1 MRQRAVRRANT
12 LGVSLLVAV
21 ILVATA
27 CGDDAPSTFTGPI
40 EATVTHY
47 DYTFDLES
55 RAAHAKVTATLTT
68 PGDCFTLPFRAE
80 APANAMLDGRA
91 AMVTVAD
98 DKLTACI
105 ADGTDAESIALEVD
119 LTIPLQTISTSQV
132 GYSKTVDGSS
142 NPFYYLVSW
151 VGGCDQFA
159 PCDDRPNV
167 FATYTFTVTHPDT
180 IQVACPG
187 VIATPSATQTTCTFD
202 HPGGPTYSTFGVAAY
217 PKAAWVPT
225 DKGMWGSVH
234 ATVYARPQ
242 TLVAEAID
250 SAHHNAFVAYME
262 QNFGAFPFGG
272 ELRVYAA
279 PTYWSGFEHPG
290 NIVLD
295 DSLGRATT
303 PYTHNARH
311 VLDHEIVHQW
321 AGDETTLE
329 DTYDFV
335 WKESMAE
342 YLAFTYE
349 AIEEPTASD
358 RTLAYWKSG
367 ALGAAFF
374 PVPGEKPALFD
385 YYGDAYGPGPMILF
399 RQVERMSSRD
409 SVIAGLKTLLGEPRA
424 ISVDDVVAALE
435 TSTGLDLDAY
445 AAAWIRGMGAPVW
458 PLVKTTYTPGSLHV
472 QVTSGGER
480 RCKFSVALKGANA
493 GESQLVEV
501 NTFTGGIDQ
510 MIAVTA
516 PAFTV
521 TSTELD
527 PLRECLVY
535 PDTTTRTARV
545 HPWVSPRGLAST
557 R

>member
-1 MRQRAVRRANT
+1 MRAR
-12 LGVSLLVAV
+12 LLCPFV
-21 ILVATA
+21 ILVAPCVVA
-27 CGDDAPSTFTGPI
+27 CGDDAPTTYTGPI
-40 EATVTHY
+40 EASVTHY
-47 DYTFDLES
+47 DYAFDVDS
-55 RAAHAKVTATLTT
+55 RAAHATITAEVTT
-68 PGDCFTLPFRAE
+68 PGDCFSLPFRAE
-80 APANAMLDGRA
+80 APTAVMLAGKQPSS
-91 AMVTVAD
+91 VT
-98 DKLTACI
+98 
-105 ADGTDAESIALEVD
+105 TDAGTLQVCVDGGVGEGAFDLELD
-119 LTIPLQTISTSQV
+119 LVIPLQTLSTSQV
-132 GYSKTVDGSS
+132 GYSKTVDGSG
-142 NPFYYLVSW
+142 NAFYYLVSW

-180 IQVACPG
+180 LQVGCPG
-187 VIATPSATQTTCTFD
+187 VIATPSPTQTTCTFD

-217 PKAAWVPT
+217 PKAAWVAT
-225 DKGMWGSVH
+225 DKGMWGSVR

-250 SAHHNAFVAYME
+250 SAHHDAFVRYME
-262 QNFGAFPFGG
+262 TTFGAFPYGS

-295 DSLGRATT
+295 DSLGRATQ

-321 AGDETTLE
+321 AGDETTLA

-349 AIEEPTASD
+349 AIEEPAAAD

-367 ALGAAFF
+367 AAGAAFF
-374 PVPGEKPALFD
+374 PVPDEKPALFD

-399 RQVERMSSRD
+399 RQIERLSSREA
-409 SVIAGLKTLLGEPRA
+409 VIAGLKTLLGQPRA
-424 ISVDDVVAALE
+424 ISVDDVVAALAA
-435 TSTGLDLDAY
+435 STGLDLASY
-445 AAAWIRGMGAPVW
+445 AAAWLRGTGAPAW
-458 PLVKTTYTPGSLHV
+458 PRVATTYTAGSLRV

-480 RCKFSVALKGANA
+480 RCKFSVALRGANP

-501 NTFTGGIDQ
+501 NTLTGGIDQ
-510 MIAVTA
+510 TIAVT
-516 PAFTV
+516 PAFAV
-521 TSTELD
+521 TSIELD

-535 PDTTTRTARV
+535 PPATARPARF
-545 HPWVSPRGLAST
+545 HPWLSPRGRAAADHL
-557 R
+557 